1 MNIAVS
7 INVSPSTLK
16 GIIKVPHASETES
29 RIPKL
34 TISFNTLV
42 LLFGLLVIIYFGYER
57 YDEHKTEQEE
67 ALVFILNP
75 QVNDIYFLDM
85 RLIEDKLE
93 RKNKYKLAKI
103 VRVSDERVA
112 VVYGK
117 FFYQWQYSVVNSI
130 QYGDLSNINYFTL
143 IPDYIPFTKIK
154 EMKSNGSI
162 YLVKRP
168 IRNKLYGNLVSL

>member
-1 MNIAVS
+1 MTNAADTKARTAE
-7 INVSPSTLK
+7 ST
-16 GIIKVPHASETES
+16 V
-29 RIPKL
+29 
-34 TISFNTLV
+34 SFNTLL
-42 LLFGLLVIIYFGYER
+42 LLFGLMVIIYFGYGK

-67 ALVFILNP
+67 SSIFILNP

-103 VRVSDERVA
+103 VRVSDDRVA
-112 VVYGK
+112 IVYGK

-130 QYGDLSNINYFTL
+130 QYGDLSNSDYFTL
-143 IPDYIPFTKIK
+143 FPDYISFTKIQ
-154 EMKSNGSI
+154 EMKSNGAI

-168 IRNKLYGNLVSL
+168 IQNKLYGNLVSL

>member
-1 MNIAVS
+1 MTNAADTKARTAE
-7 INVSPSTLK
+7 ST
-16 GIIKVPHASETES
+16 V
-29 RIPKL
+29 
-34 TISFNTLV
+34 SFNTFL
-42 LLFGLLVIIYFGYER
+42 LLFGLMVIIYFGYGK

-67 ALVFILNP
+67 SSIFILNP

-103 VRVSDERVA
+103 VRVSDDRVA
-112 VVYGK
+112 IVYGK

-130 QYGDLSNINYFTL
+130 QYGDLSNSDYFTL
-143 IPDYIPFTKIK
+143 FPDYISFTKIQ
-154 EMKSNGSI
+154 EMKSNGAI

-168 IRNKLYGNLVSL
+168 IQNKLYGNLVSF

>member
-1 MNIAVS
+1 MSIAVL
-7 INVSPSTLK
+7 INLSRSTLK
-16 GIIKVPHASETES
+16 GIIKVPHASETAS
-29 RIPKL
+29 QISKL
-34 TISFNTLV
+34 SIFFNTLV
-42 LLFGLLVIIYFGYER
+42 LFFGLLVIIYSGYER
-57 YDEHKTEQEE
+57 YDKHKAEQKK
-67 ALVFILNP
+67 ASVFILKP

-103 VRVSDERVA
+103 VRVSDDLVA
-112 VVYGK
+112 VVDKK

-130 QYGDLSNINYFTL
+130 QYGDLSNSDYFTL
-143 IPDYIPFTKIK
+143 IPDYILFTKIK

-168 IRNKLYGNLVSL
+168 IRSKLYGNHLSA

>member
-1 MNIAVS
+1 MTNAADTKAGTAE
-7 INVSPSTLK
+7 ST
-16 GIIKVPHASETES
+16 V
-29 RIPKL
+29 
-34 TISFNTLV
+34 SFNTFL
-42 LLFGLLVIIYFGYER
+42 LLFGLMVIIYFGYGK

-67 ALVFILNP
+67 SSIFILNP

-103 VRVSDERVA
+103 VRVSDDRVA
-112 VVYGK
+112 IVYGK

-130 QYGDLSNINYFTL
+130 QYGDLSNSDYFTL
-143 IPDYIPFTKIK
+143 FPDYISFTKIQ
-154 EMKSNGSI
+154 EMKSNGAI

-168 IRNKLYGNLVSL
+168 IQNKLYGNLVSF